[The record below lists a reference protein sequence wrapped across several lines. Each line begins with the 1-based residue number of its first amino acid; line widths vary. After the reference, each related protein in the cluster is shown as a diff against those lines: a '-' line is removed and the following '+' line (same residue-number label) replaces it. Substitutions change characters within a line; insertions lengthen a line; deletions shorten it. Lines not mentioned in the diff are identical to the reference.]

1 MLHQFFTR
9 EDKVMQLNVLVFRGG
24 HCIVFSTTQWYSS
37 QIHLCWTIFLT
48 IHCTNIVEKYAGYR
62 EIVQV

>member
-37 QIHLCWTIFLT
+37 QIHLCWTIFL
-48 IHCTNIVEKYAGYR
+48 
-62 EIVQV
+62 